1 MFENLRMLPHAP
13 GVQMANIPEDGVSLK
28 EESALEDEADPDKR
42 NPHQIRDKQIEAE
55 NEFED
60 PKSGNRDETV
70 EVGKK
75 DVKADDEAME
85 VDGTDAKIDEK
96 V

>member
-1 MFENLRMLPHAP
+1 MLPHAP
-13 GVQMANIPEDGVSLK
+13 GVQMANIPEDGVTLK
-28 EESALEDEADPDKR
+28 EETALEDEADPDKR

-70 EVGKK
+70 EAVGKK
-75 DVKADDEAME
+75 EDKVVDESME
-85 VDGTDAKIDEK
+85 VDGADDKIDGK